1 MMKLLDDIEENYDK
15 TLQKLT
21 SSQELKLLRK
31 LVGTVK
37 QHLEEASR
45 TDRLWV
51 NYLHYIQIIKNFI
64 RPERTGNRKLH
75 LQSVK
80 QMLSLFAATEHI
92 HYAKSARLYLQNMIS
107 LEFEFLWVH
116 NKFFNQGYHTV
127 RLSSRCWEALWT
139 DLTIEQLMIRSIKR
153 RGGLTRERGVTKS
166 VRILWI
172 NTTCCV
178 SGIHE
183 AMTDL
188 TGSNHRT
195 SV

>member
-45 TDRLWV
+45 RDRLWV

-64 RPERTGNRKLH
+64 RPERIGNRKLH

-107 LEFEFLWVH
+107 LEFDFLWVH
-116 NKFFNQGYHTV
+116 NKFVNQGYHTV
-127 RLSSRCWEALWT
+127 RLSSRCWEAL
-139 DLTIEQLMIRSIKR
+139 
-153 RGGLTRERGVTKS
+153 
-166 VRILWI
+166 
-172 NTTCCV
+172 
-178 SGIHE
+178 
-183 AMTDL
+183 
-188 TGSNHRT
+188 
-195 SV
+195 

>member
-64 RPERTGNRKLH
+64 RPERIGNRKLH

-107 LEFEFLWVH
+107 LEFDFLCVH
-116 NKFFNQGYHTV
+116 NKFVNQGYHTV
-127 RLSSRCWEALWT
+127 RLSSRCWEAL
-139 DLTIEQLMIRSIKR
+139 
-153 RGGLTRERGVTKS
+153 
-166 VRILWI
+166 
-172 NTTCCV
+172 
-178 SGIHE
+178 
-183 AMTDL
+183 
-188 TGSNHRT
+188 
-195 SV
+195 